1 MSVPLKRLVFL
12 FCSLGFMFLAG
23 WEAARVENAR
33 QATQINIETDEKL
46 IQEDSGAG
54 EGSGSMQDR
63 TGQNS
68 GEQPRV
74 ALTFDDGPN
83 SAFTE
88 SLLDGL
94 KERGVKA
101 TFFLLGQ
108 NLEGNEEIVRRIQ
121 EEGHLIGN
129 HTYHHVRISA
139 VSEAEAKKEIEST
152 SNAIYE
158 LTGVYT
164 SFVRPPY
171 GEWKKGLD
179 FHVTMIPVL
188 WTIDSRDWVT
198 QDVGQILDTV
208 LPLVEDGSIILMH
221 DEFAESVEA
230 ALQIVDTLQKDGY
243 RFVTADD
250 LLLK

>member
-1 MSVPLKRLVFL
+1 MSGPLKWFVFL
-12 FCSLGFMFLAG
+12 FCSLGIMFLAG
-23 WEAARVENAR
+23 WEAATVKSSLRETTQENPGADVEIIREDAGGSSDT
-33 QATQINIETDEKL
+33 A
-46 IQEDSGAG
+46 QEGAG
-54 EGSGSMQDR
+54 
-63 TGQNS
+63 QNG

-88 SLLDGL
+88 LLLDGL

-108 NLEGNEEIVRRIQ
+108 NLEGNEAIVRRMQ

-129 HTYHHVRISA
+129 HTYHHVRISRI
-139 VSEAEAKKEIEST
+139 SEAEALEEIEST
-152 SNAIYE
+152 SNAIYQ

-198 QDVGQILDTV
+198 QDVGQILNAV
-208 LPLVEDGSIILMH
+208 LPSVEDGSIILMH

-230 ALQIVDTLQKDGY
+230 ALQIVDTLLEEGY
-243 RFVTADD
+243 CFVTADD
-250 LLLK
+250 LLLE

>member
-1 MSVPLKRLVFL
+1 MSVPLKRLIFL
-12 FCSLGFMFLAG
+12 FCSLGVMFLAG
-23 WEAARVENAR
+23 WEAAKMKNSFRETAQESAR
-33 QATQINIETDEKL
+33 TSDGR
-46 IQEDSGAG
+46 IQEDAGTAGETEENGAG
-54 EGSGSMQDR
+54 SDG
-63 TGQNS
+63 

-83 SAFTE
+83 REFTGA
-88 SLLDGL
+88 LLDGL
-94 KERGVKA
+94 KERNVRA

-108 NLEGNEEIVRRIQ
+108 NLEGNEALVRRMQ

-129 HTYHHVRISA
+129 HTYHHVRISGISETEA
-139 VSEAEAKKEIEST
+139 VEEIEST

-164 SFVRPPY
+164 SFVRPPF
-171 GEWKKGLD
+171 GEWKKGLE

-188 WTIDSRDWVT
+188 WTIDSRDWVS
-198 QDVGQILDTV
+198 QDVGQILDAV
-208 LPLVEDGSIILMH
+208 LPQVEDGSIILMH

-230 ALQIVDTLQKDGY
+230 ALRIVDTLQREGY

-250 LLLK
+250 LLLE